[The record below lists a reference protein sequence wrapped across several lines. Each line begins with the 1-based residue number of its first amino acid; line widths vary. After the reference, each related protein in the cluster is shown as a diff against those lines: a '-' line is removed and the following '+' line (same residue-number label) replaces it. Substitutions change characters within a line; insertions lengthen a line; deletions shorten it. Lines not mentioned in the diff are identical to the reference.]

1 MRSVDV
7 LRILK
12 CLKSSFRIPDFS
24 VYCGKGGKVVVWNG
38 VIGGVFDVGDL
49 IGLEGLSG
57 WVELSLREFE
67 SLVSSGSIVEVV
79 SDTAEYIELDMEDG
93 LYRVKFRKSGRD
105 VDNDVYREVNMRA
118 LSLCDLV
125 VSKKALVYADVFDF
139 CSIGWEDVFE
149 IFGTVSLS
157 SMLDCIYVLR
167 NTDKSIGKPSQVV
180 VVTPMA
186 LFRAYVDYSGVC
198 DFMLSRGIW
207 LFMNRIGSLLS
218 GSDVLGVNNVKF
230 VLSEE
235 VEGVL
240 FDYVRGKA
248 DGVLFVARQLSSLDR
263 DRRMILSEE
272 VMNRYLLQPR
282 SRLGVL
288 PEFGYLRSWFGSGGS
303 SDDISV
309 LVVANGEG
317 FIVGLSCSNLR
328 ISVLSFGGSDVEGVD
343 VKRYMIGG
351 RYLRWLVEAEEGCVM
366 DGSVV
371 WLSKGYMDLFIPV
384 LRKEDSVLW

>member
-24 VYCGKGGKVVVWNG
+24 VYCGKGSKVVVWNG

-67 SLVSSGSIVEVV
+67 SLVSSCSSIEVV

-105 VDNDVYREVNMRA
+105 IDNDVYREVNMRA

-125 VSKKALVYADVFDF
+125 VSKKALVCADVFDF

-149 IFGTVSLS
+149 IFGTVNLS

-167 NTDKSIGKPSQVV
+167 NTDKSISKPSQVV
-180 VVTPMA
+180 VVTPIA
-186 LFRAYVDYSGVC
+186 LFRAYVDYSGAC

-248 DGVLFVARQLSSLDR
+248 GGVLFVARQLSSLDR

-288 PEFGYLRSWFGSGGS
+288 SEFGYIRSWFGSGVG
-303 SDDISV
+303 DDVSV
-309 LVVANGEG
+309 LLIANSEG

-328 ISVLSFGGSDVEGVD
+328 ISVLSFGGGDVVD
-343 VKRYMIGG
+343 VDANRYMVSS
-351 RYLRWLVEAEEGCVM
+351 RYLKWLVEAEEGCVM

-384 LRKEDSVLW
+384 LRKETNML